1 MKIFGYEQIDSEKEG
16 KVTHGVMVHRKVPIV
31 RAGGAGTKTV
41 GTWLSDQILAE
52 SGLTRSDVIDCY
64 TQQKELII
72 ESYTQNGFTNIASI
86 LIL

>member
-16 KVTHGVMVHRKVPIV
+16 KSTHGIMVHRKVPIV
-31 RAGGAGTKTV
+31 RQGSAGSKTV

-52 SGLTRSDVIDCY
+52 SGLSRSDIVDCY
-64 TQQKELII
+64 TEQKEIII